1 MKQEKLEMMIRMAKM
16 HIEFEQKNID
26 RCMEQIKDKAK
37 SNDHKNI
44 AMFMIGNVK
53 ELQEA
58 IDRQEKYREQLDM
71 LEYLMSEEEEN

>member
-1 MKQEKLEMMIRMAKM
+1 MKQEKLEMMIRIAKM

-37 SNDHKNI
+37 SNDPKNI

>member
-1 MKQEKLEMMIRMAKM
+1 
-16 HIEFEQKNID
+16 
-26 RCMEQIKDKAK
+26 MEQIKDKAK
-37 SNDHKNI
+37 INDPKNI
-44 AMFMIGNVK
+44 SMFMIGNVK